1 MQNSLSHHP
10 VWRPCWAS
18 AANYVQSFKHDLFQF
33 AMEFVPKFLKK
44 SLNNSTMYEG
54 NMNTT
59 PNCPSP
65 DSLNALNI
73 GNTVAYSII
82 LVASLVGNSL
92 VGIIV
97 YKTKTMRK
105 TINFFIV
112 NMAMSDLLFSLFAF
126 PWALTELNA
135 GSLLI
140 RGIVGHIL
148 CKMISFAT
156 YVSIAVSIQSLVL
169 IAVNRFGA
177 VVFPLRSPIIGPRL
191 CPFLILATWIL
202 AITTQFPLYF
212 VYEFVEYPEKLA
224 CEIRWNVL
232 FDESSFYILP
242 IYFIVLSIIEL
253 YIPFALI
260 TIVYSIILFKL
271 KTQKI
276 VGEQSVNAENLR
288 AKRQRNVLKMAIAI
302 VSVFVICWLP
312 ISVLALL
319 STFGLDHTSLPICAI
334 VWYWFVARIIAHA
347 NCAMNPCICFI
358 FSGNYRQGL
367 KSILDTLFSCSI
379 FKFKAN
385 FAISS

>member
-1 MQNSLSHHP
+1 
-10 VWRPCWAS
+10 
-18 AANYVQSFKHDLFQF
+18 
-33 AMEFVPKFLKK
+33 
-44 SLNNSTMYEG
+44 
-54 NMNTT
+54 MNTSS
-59 PNCPSP
+59 NCTSP
-65 DSLNALNI
+65 VSLKALNI

-92 VGIIV
+92 VGRIV

-112 NMAMSDLLFSLFAF
+112 NMAMSDLLFSVFAF

-135 GSLLI
+135 SSWLI
-140 RGIVGHIL
+140 RGILGHIL

-169 IAVNRFGA
+169 IAVDRFGA
-177 VVFPLRSPIIGPRL
+177 VVFPLRSPIIGPKL

-232 FDESSFYILP
+232 FDESSYYILP
-242 IYFIVLSIIEL
+242 IYFIVLSVIEL
-253 YIPFALI
+253 YIPFVLI
-260 TIVYSIILFKL
+260 TIVYSFILFKL

-276 VGEQSVNAENLR
+276 AGVQSVNTKNLR
-288 AKRQRNVLKMAIAI
+288 AKRQNKVLKMAIAI

-312 ISVLALL
+312 VSVLTLL
-319 STFGLDHTSLPICAI
+319 STFGLDDTSLPSCVI

-347 NCAMNPCICFI
+347 NCAMNPCICFT

-367 KSILDTLFSCSI
+367 QSLFDALFSCSI
-379 FKFKAN
+379 FKVKSN
-385 FAISS
+385 FAISSP